1 MPSHGRNR
9 TLRSDIVYR
18 CQRIQW
24 DDRYVV
30 QQQRIPRGS
39 LEARPTAPSVTHH
52 IIAFLVD
59 APDETE
65 GVWLGATAPGVPA
78 SVYPDGAA
86 KKIPKDAS
94 LMFEPHYT

>member
-1 MPSHGRNR
+1 
-9 TLRSDIVYR
+9 
-18 CQRIQW
+18 
-24 DDRYVV
+24 
-30 QQQRIPRGS
+30 
-39 LEARPTAPSVTHH
+39 VTHH